1 LGNTKE
7 VKKII
12 DKGQKAVA
20 GEYYLKY
27 SDIYQSL
34 LKTILVFI
42 KFKTLKNKF
51 YEKSSYMYKDVDVA
65 DLVFDSIFKYLYTDG
80 PENYRYRVA
89 TQRFVNEY
97 SEYFV
102 AIKHCAAK
110 FLKKGS
116 MLSEVI
122 EDKYLKFEYSLGL
135 NLEMEYTRHNVIKNY
150 DFLNNKFIRFVFN
163 ELDKKKLVN
172 NLNFSNDSV
181 IVFGSGRFNKH
192 FDNVKNLS
200 VTESKKKLGIK
211 KDYEIYILLD
221 LQAPVPGYISVEEI
235 NYLLNIL
242 INTAKEQQNLA
253 LIIKPYPS
261 VDANLLSE
269 IADSKIDNVFLVEK
283 NSLPDDALNIA
294 DVIFSKFSTM
304 GVESIIYDTQVISV
318 HLNNEKAFK
327 IFGDAAEYIYE
338 KKELTEFLKNTFNSK
353 TNFTIWKK
361 TYTEK
366 RKKFIQEYFPKLKK
380 NSAKILSDEIIK
392 NIKKL

>member
-1 LGNTKE
+1 
-7 VKKII
+7 
-12 DKGQKAVA
+12 
-20 GEYYLKY
+20 
-27 SDIYQSL
+27 
-34 LKTILVFI
+34 
-42 KFKTLKNKF
+42 
-51 YEKSSYMYKDVDVA
+51 M
-65 DLVFDSIFKYLYTDG
+65 
-80 PENYRYRVA
+80 
-89 TQRFVNEY
+89 
-97 SEYFV
+97 
-102 AIKHCAAK
+102 
-110 FLKKGS
+110 
-116 MLSEVI
+116 
-122 EDKYLKFEYSLGL
+122 
-135 NLEMEYTRHNVIKNY
+135 
-150 DFLNNKFIRFVFN
+150 
-163 ELDKKKLVN
+163 
-172 NLNFSNDSV
+172 
-181 IVFGSGRFNKH
+181 
-192 FDNVKNLS
+192 
-200 VTESKKKLGIK
+200 
-211 KDYEIYILLD
+211 
-221 LQAPVPGYISVEEI
+221 PGYISVEEI

-253 LIIKPYPS
+253 LIIKPYSS

-361 TYTEK
+361 TYIKK